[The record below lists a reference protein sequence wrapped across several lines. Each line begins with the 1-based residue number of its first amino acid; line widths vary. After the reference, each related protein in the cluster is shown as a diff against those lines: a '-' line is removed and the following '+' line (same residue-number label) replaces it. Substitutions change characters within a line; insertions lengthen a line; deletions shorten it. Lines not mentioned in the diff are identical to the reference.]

1 MEEPL
6 EFVIAR
12 SSMGGHAWCRNC
24 YHPDLSH
31 AGIKIS
37 SESRGAC
44 HQPDCACSA
53 LVRMTPDEWLRWQHP
68 GSLRTV

>member
-12 SSMGGHAWCRNC
+12 SSIGGHAWCRDC
-24 YHPDLSH
+24 HHPDLLH
-31 AGIKIS
+31 PG
-37 SESRGAC
+37 EQ
-44 HQPDCACSA
+44 HCASCPCPK